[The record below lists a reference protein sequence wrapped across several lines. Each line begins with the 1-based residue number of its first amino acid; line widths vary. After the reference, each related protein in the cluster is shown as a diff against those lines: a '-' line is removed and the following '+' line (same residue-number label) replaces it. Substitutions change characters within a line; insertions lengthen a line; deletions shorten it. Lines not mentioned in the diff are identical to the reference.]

1 MRILLTGGSA
11 CGKSTYAERLATAAN
26 GPVCYLATM
35 LPYGGEG
42 AQRILRHR
50 AMRQGKGFVTVERYT
65 DLRGLSVD
73 APYGAILL
81 ECLCNLTA
89 NEMFS
94 PDGAGAGAYQAI
106 LDGVG
111 RLEALCETLIVVTND
126 VGSDGGGYDAS
137 TMRYVETLGRLN
149 AALAARFDCVAEL
162 IAGIPLVRKGA
173 LPI

>member
-1 MRILLTGGSA
+1 
-11 CGKSTYAERLATAAN
+11 
-26 GPVCYLATM
+26 
-35 LPYGGEG
+35 
-42 AQRILRHR
+42 
-50 AMRQGKGFVTVERYT
+50 MRQGKGFVTVERYT

-126 VGSDGGGYDAS
+126 VGSDGGGYDAL
-137 TMRYVETLGRLN
+137 TMAYVETLGRVN
-149 AALAARFDCVAEL
+149 RALAARADAVYEL
-162 IAGIPLVRKGA
+162 VCGIPLPLKGA
-173 LPI
+173 LL